1 MTLEIVLKNG
11 KMDFLHFVE
20 SFQASTTF
28 EDLYIVTFE
37 NKRQAFFNRSEV
49 VYIGWKEDLCP

>member
-1 MTLEIVLKNG
+1 MTLEVILKNG
-11 KMDFLHFVE
+11 KVQFLRHVD

-37 NKRQAFFNRSEV
+37 NHRQAFFNRSEV
-49 VYIGWKEDLCP
+49 ISIGWKEDFAL